1 MNHMRRGGVALA
13 AALTVML
20 TGCGAVEDAVSKATD
35 SAKSDA
41 ADATP
46 SGSAPSAASGSA
58 DKPIGSAPIDLGGSA
73 SSLPPEK
80 MSRPDATDCYA
91 GSSRIYDRH
100 GVTCVEARSAMQKY
114 EATPASA
121 KGSEARVDAYTCSHN
136 PDIMVTQGAAPAK
149 CVDGSGNVVFN
160 WRYPGAPQPA
170 RG

>member
-20 TGCGAVEDAVSKATD
+20 TGCGVVEDAVSKATD
-35 SAKSDA
+35 STKSDA

-58 DKPIGSAPIDLGGSA
+58 DKPIGRASIDLGGSA

-80 MSRPDATDCYA
+80 TSRPDATDCYA

>member
-1 MNHMRRGGVALA
+1 MNHMRGGGVALA

-58 DKPIGSAPIDLGGSA
+58 DKPIGRASIDLGGSA

-136 PDIMVTQGAAPAK
+136 PDDMVGQGAAP
-149 CVDGSGNVVFN
+149 GSCLDDDEAVVFN

>member
-1 MNHMRRGGVALA
+1 MTPFESAVRGSLEESRGGRTHVHYRNDL
-13 AALTVML
+13 
-20 TGCGAVEDAVSKATD
+20 GDR
-35 SAKSDA
+35 
-41 ADATP
+41 ATP
-46 SGSAPSAASGSA
+46 LSGTQLAPSAASGSA
-58 DKPIGSAPIDLGGSA
+58 DKPIGRASIGLGGSA

-121 KGSEARVDAYTCSHN
+121 KGSEARIDAYTCSHN